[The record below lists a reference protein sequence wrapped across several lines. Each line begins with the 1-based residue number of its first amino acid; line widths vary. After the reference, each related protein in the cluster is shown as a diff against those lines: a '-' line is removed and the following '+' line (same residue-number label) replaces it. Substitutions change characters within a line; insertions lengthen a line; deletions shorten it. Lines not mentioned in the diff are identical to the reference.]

1 MGEMGQPEDP
11 IPVQG
16 ATSALTLTSLQLG
29 SFLFPSQFYF
39 KISKHTGE
47 VEEGNVTNYTI

>member
-16 ATSALTLTSLQLG
+16 VTSALTLTSLQLG